1 MKDHNAHSAGG
12 GDPACDDGATRPRN
26 RPPSCCPVTL
36 KHWLIVLVAALGEH
50 AQIAVKVI
58 DNRGN
63 DLMVFKNPQ
72 EARG

>member
-1 MKDHNAHSAGG
+1 
-12 GDPACDDGATRPRN
+12 
-26 RPPSCCPVTL
+26 VTL